1 MCGIVGY
8 VGKRNAQDV
17 LLDGLEKLEYRGYDS
32 AGVAL
37 ALDGGIRVVKS
48 KGRLTALR
56 EKLAAQQL
64 AQSFCGI
71 GHTRWATHG
80 EPSDVNSHPHSTPRV
95 SIVHNGIIENY
106 GLLKER
112 LAAKGYTFQSETDTE
127 VLVKLID
134 SCYTGD
140 PLRALQQA
148 LAKVRGSYAL
158 AVLFIMPTLFLVLMA
173 GAMSNYLQDKPP
185 TLHLVLQASPSGAYE
200 QVFRAAL
207 AAQLPGSELLA
218 QGDARSA
225 RINLPTDFS
234 ETLLDDE
241 QQGLALSFPPQ
252 LDKLSRQHLRGAM
265 RIALAQTRLV
275 HQLIRQLQNRPG
287 VAAQQFK
294 LQLANRHAALS
305 AGDLPQVQCHLDHTA
320 IAPAHRPGRAFKC
333 RGKARLQRGKHRAL
347 GVQALPGG
355 RGLQSGLHQ
364 RGPRHRHLPLTTQAQ
379 CGITAVAGLEGL
391 QPLRRVIPA
400 HPAQAQGHALGA
412 QGLRGCVEVDV
423 VHLLAHGLAARQRWQ
438 TRQLTG
444 QASGVGRGQG
454 QLDFKLCTRAVL
466 AGRGHGVCLARS
478 RRHGEGPLPEMSAG
492 SRHAP

>member
-1 MCGIVGY
+1 MAQSVQVGGEL
-8 VGKRNAQDV
+8 GKH
-17 LLDGLEKLEYRGYDS
+17 
-32 AGVAL
+32 
-37 ALDGGIRVVKS
+37 
-48 KGRLTALR
+48 
-56 EKLAAQQL
+56 L
-64 AQSFCGI
+64 AQ
-71 GHTRWATHG
+71 HG
-80 EPSDVNSHPHSTPRV
+80 LHHVVP
-95 SIVHNGIIENY
+95 
-106 GLLKER
+106 
-112 LAAKGYTFQSETDTE
+112 
-127 VLVKLID
+127 
-134 SCYTGD
+134 GD
-140 PLRALQQA
+140 
-148 LAKVRGSYAL
+148 
-158 AVLFIMPTLFLVLMA
+158 
-173 GAMSNYLQDKPP
+173 
-185 TLHLVLQASPSGAYE
+185 
-200 QVFRAAL
+200 
-207 AAQLPGSELLA
+207 
-218 QGDARSA
+218 
-225 RINLPTDFS
+225 
-234 ETLLDDE
+234 
-241 QQGLALSFPPQ
+241 
-252 LDKLSRQHLRGAM
+252 
-265 RIALAQTRLV
+265 
-275 HQLIRQLQNRPG
+275 
-287 VAAQQFK
+287 VAAQWLRASAQGGVQRAIAQRVAALRLAGRQRQHGDVQRDVPRQIEQRGGRTRQQLQ

-444 QASGVGRGQG
+444 QAGGVGRGQG